1 MAGQS
6 THSFLQTAPVQPM
19 LTRGFG
25 NLHFLLSSM
34 IGLHFPSV
42 YPFYEKYA
50 LLIRVNLYRSLFQ
63 KLRAIGVVRK
73 ESKS

>member
-42 YPFYEKYA
+42 YPFYEST
-50 LLIRVNLYRSLFQ
+50 RFS
-63 KLRAIGVVRK
+63 
-73 ESKS
+73 